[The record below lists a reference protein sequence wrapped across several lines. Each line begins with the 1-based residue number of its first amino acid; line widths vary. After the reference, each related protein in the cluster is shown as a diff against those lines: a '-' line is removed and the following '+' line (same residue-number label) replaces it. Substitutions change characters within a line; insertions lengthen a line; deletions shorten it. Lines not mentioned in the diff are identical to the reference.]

1 MLYLQIF
8 LAAFAVFSG
17 VLFTG
22 LLMTGSRAV
31 IRSRLASIGRAPG
44 LKAVEAEGLSIP
56 FNERVIRPLLENC
69 GRTVRRF
76 APRSVQRTVERRLV
90 QAGHPNRLQT
100 GTFLGVMA
108 LSALALPA
116 VTLLLGMTLAL
127 PVRIIIGLMM
137 LMGFAGLFIPWFWLS
152 KKATERQQAVD
163 LALPD
168 AIDLLVVSVEAGLAF
183 DMALAKVTEKMQGPL
198 PNEFARALNE
208 IRLGKLRR
216 AALKDMADRVGA
228 KTLSSFI
235 NTVVQGTQMGVSLGN
250 MLRVQSERVR
260 QERRQRAQEMAM
272 KAPIKMLFPMIF
284 FIFPALFVVLLGPAA
299 IRMIHAFMN
308 M

>member
-1 MLYLQIF
+1 MLYIQVF
-8 LAAFAVFSG
+8 LAGFTVFAG
-17 VLFTG
+17 ILFIG
-22 LLMTGSRAV
+22 LLMSGSRAI
-31 IRSRLASIGRAPG
+31 IRARLASIGRAPG
-44 LKAVEAEGLSIP
+44 LSTVEAEGLSIP
-56 FNERVIRPLLENC
+56 FNERVIRPLLDRC
-69 GRTVRRF
+69 GRTARRF
-76 APRSVQRTVERRLV
+76 APRSVLLTVERRLV
-90 QAGHPNRLQT
+90 QAGHPNKLQT
-100 GTFLGVMA
+100 GTFLGIMVLCA
-108 LSALALPA
+108 VGFPLVTVILGFALAI
-116 VTLLLGMTLAL
+116 
-127 PVRIIIGLMM
+127 PVRTIIGLMM
-137 LMGFAGLFIPWFWLS
+137 LMMLLGLFIPWFWLS
-152 KKATERQQAVD
+152 KKASERQRAVD

-198 PNEFARALNE
+198 PDEFARALNE
-208 IRLGKLRR
+208 IRLGKARR

-228 KTLSSFI
+228 KSLSSFI

-284 FIFPALFVVLLGPAA
+284 FIFPAIFVVLLGPAV
-299 IRMIHAFMN
+299 IRMIEAFAN